1 MHPRSRRARRV
12 VCTDLH
18 AIRRVTTSIRGFRAP
33 RSGRPAVRRA
43 RGGVPLPLPPRAS
56 PGGAGGRL
64 GDRAPTSR
72 ARRSPARATQ
82 KVLKCVNPLMLTSME
97 PYGYYTRTAMRKNR
111 ATRPENLDENLSA
124 IEPNLSPP
132 EDRG

>member
-1 MHPRSRRARRV
+1 MA
-12 VCTDLH
+12 L
-18 AIRRVTTSIRGFRAP
+18 
-33 RSGRPAVRRA
+33 
-43 RGGVPLPLPPRAS
+43 
-56 PGGAGGRL
+56 AGGSGTVGHIIETAEVR
-64 GDRAPTSR
+64 
-72 ARRSPARATQ
+72 PARATQ

>member
-1 MHPRSRRARRV
+1 MYTV
-12 VCTDLH
+12 H

-43 RGGVPLPLPPRAS
+43 RGGVPLPPPRAS

-64 GDRAPTSR
+64 GDRTSR
-72 ARRSPARATQ
+72 LDAEVPGAGDGQ